1 VASGSLPAGPISSVA
16 VTRYATITGVGS
28 SLPPRLVP
36 NTWFESQVDTTDGW
50 IRDRTGIEARHFA
63 ADGVVT
69 SDLAVD
75 AALIALESAGIT
87 PQQVDVIICASVTG
101 DTPFP
106 ATAVWVQQKLG
117 LSCPAFDV
125 NAACA
130 GFSYGLATAT
140 AFVQA
145 GTADTVL
152 LVGAEVFS
160 RILDFSDRQT
170 CVLFGDG
177 AGATVIQASDRPG
190 IEETVLGADGRA
202 AEILI
207 MPGGGS
213 REPATPE
220 SVQALR
226 HRIRMPNGRE
236 VFKRAVTEM
245 AAACRAVLEKNGH
258 TADDVDLL
266 IPHQANA
273 RIMIAV
279 AERLGIPLERAVV
292 DVAEVGNTSAAS
304 IPIAMDRAWRA
315 GRMKEGDL
323 VLFTSFGAGLT
334 WGATVMRWTMPEVRS

>member
-1 VASGSLPAGPISSVA
+1 VA
-16 VTRYATITGVGS
+16 VSRHATITGVGS

-36 NTWFESQVDTTDGW
+36 NTWFEAQVDTTDEW
-50 IRDRTGIEARHFA
+50 IRSRTGIEARHFA
-63 ADGVVT
+63 DDGVVT
-69 SDLAVD
+69 SDLAVE
-75 AALIALESAGIT
+75 AARIALRTAGI
-87 PQQVDVIICASVTG
+87 PAEQLDMIVCASVTG

-106 ATAVWVQQKLG
+106 ATAVWVQEKLG

-140 AFVQA
+140 AFVES
-145 GTADTVL
+145 GMADAVL
-152 LVGAEVFS
+152 LIGAEVYS
-160 RILDFSDRQT
+160 RILDFTDRQT

-190 IEETVLGADGRA
+190 IEGTVLGADGTA
-202 AEILI
+202 AEILLV
-207 MPGGGS
+207 PAGGS
-213 REPATPE
+213 REPASAETVAA
-220 SVQALR
+220 SR

-245 AAACRAVLEKNGH
+245 AASCREVLEKNGH
-258 TADDVDLL
+258 SPDDVDLL

-273 RIMIAV
+273 RIMVAV
-279 AERLGIPLERAVV
+279 AERLGIPVERAVV

-304 IPIAMDRAWRA
+304 IPIALDRAYRA
-315 GRMKEGDL
+315 GRIHEGDL

-334 WGATVMRWTMPEVRS
+334 WGATAIRWTMPGIMS

>member
-1 VASGSLPAGPISSVA
+1 VA
-16 VTRYATITGVGS
+16 VSRHATITGVGS

-36 NTWFESQVDTTDGW
+36 NTWFEARVDTTDEW
-50 IRDRTGIEARHFA
+50 IRSRTGIEARHFA
-63 ADGVVT
+63 DDGVVT
-69 SDLAVD
+69 SDLGVE
-75 AALIALESAGIT
+75 AARIALRTAGI
-87 PQQVDVIICASVTG
+87 PAEQLDMIVCASVTG

-106 ATAVWVQQKLG
+106 ATAVWVQEKLG

-140 AFVQA
+140 AFVES
-145 GTADTVL
+145 GMADAVL
-152 LVGAEVFS
+152 LIGAEVYS
-160 RILDFSDRQT
+160 RILDFTDRQT

-190 IEETVLGADGRA
+190 IEGTVLGADGTA
-202 AEILI
+202 AEILLV
-207 MPGGGS
+207 PAGGS
-213 REPATPE
+213 REPASAETVAA
-220 SVQALR
+220 SR
-226 HRIRMPNGRE
+226 HRIQMPNGRE

-245 AAACRAVLEKNGH
+245 AASCREVLEKNGH
-258 TADDVDLL
+258 SPDDVDLL

-273 RIMIAV
+273 RIMVAV

-304 IPIAMDRAWRA
+304 IPIALDRAYRA
-315 GRMKEGDL
+315 GRIHEGDL

-334 WGATVMRWTMPEVRS
+334 WGATAIRWTMPGIMS

>member
-1 VASGSLPAGPISSVA
+1 VA
-16 VTRYATITGVGS
+16 VSRHATITGVGS

-36 NTWFESQVDTTDGW
+36 NSWFEARVDTTDEW
-50 IRDRTGIEARHFA
+50 IRSRTGIEARHFA
-63 ADGVVT
+63 DDGVVT
-69 SDLAVD
+69 SDLAVE
-75 AALIALESAGIT
+75 AARIALGTAGI
-87 PQQVDVIICASVTG
+87 PPEQLDMIVCASVTG

-106 ATAVWVQQKLG
+106 ATAVWVQEKLG

-140 AFVQA
+140 AFVES
-145 GTADTVL
+145 GMADTVL
-152 LVGAEVFS
+152 LIGAEVYS
-160 RILDFSDRQT
+160 RILDLTDRQT

-190 IEETVLGADGRA
+190 IEGTVLGADGTA
-202 AEILI
+202 AEILLL
-207 MPGGGS
+207 PAGGS
-213 REPATPE
+213 REPASAETVAA
-220 SVQALR
+220 SR
-226 HRIRMPNGRE
+226 HLIQMPNGRE

-245 AAACRAVLEKNGH
+245 AASCREVLEKNGH
-258 TADDVDLL
+258 SPDDVDLL

-273 RIMIAV
+273 RIMVAV

-304 IPIAMDRAWRA
+304 IPIALDRAYRA
-315 GRMKEGDL
+315 GRIHEGDL

-334 WGATVMRWTMPEVRS
+334 WGATAIRWTMPGIMS